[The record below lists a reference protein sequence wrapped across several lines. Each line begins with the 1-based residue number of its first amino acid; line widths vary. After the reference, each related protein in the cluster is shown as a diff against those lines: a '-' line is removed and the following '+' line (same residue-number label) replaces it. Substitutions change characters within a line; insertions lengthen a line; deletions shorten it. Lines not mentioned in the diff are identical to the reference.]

1 MSKKIWVF
9 STLANDNA
17 YTEYEKGGGDIPLA
31 TRSVLIKGG
40 TGVTDA
46 RLVTPAGVA
55 TEVTPEEL
63 SLLEACTLFQLHKKN
78 GFIKVEEG
86 PERLHEDDIAERTA
100 EMKTDDPSRQPITS
114 DFEKDRGAAE
124 QAPTPSTGKA
134 SKSAKGK

>member
-17 YTEYEKGGGDIPLA
+17 YTEYEKGGSDLPIA

-46 RLVTPAGVA
+46 RFVTPQGVA
-55 TEVTPEEL
+55 TEVSPEEL
-63 SLLEACTLFQLHKKN
+63 ALLEGHSLFQLHKKN

-86 PERLHEDDIAERTA
+86 GERLHDDDIAAATEGMR
-100 EMKTDDPSRQPITS
+100 TDDPSRQPIAS
-114 DFEKDRGAAE
+114 DFEKDHGSAE
-124 QAPTPSTGKA
+124 QAPTPTVGKS
-134 SKSAKGK
+134 SKPSKAK